1 MDQRLEQINAK
12 WKELMEQASRLSQA
26 GAQQRELER
35 QHAERKA
42 RVSETGAIYRK
53 EQDDVDKL
61 EKGGLRSFLL
71 SLTGDKEERL
81 TKERREAM
89 AAKCQYDQAV
99 SDLEYLENRLR
110 ELRGQQATLKHVR
123 QRLEELSREK
133 AALLKELGGETGARL
148 MELDQRQAE
157 LEHQLRE
164 VGEALSAGRRAEV
177 CLSQVLDS
185 LDSAR
190 DWGVWDMVGGGLLST
205 AMKHERLDD
214 AQDGL
219 RQVQRALSDFRTQLA
234 DVGDIRV
241 PDISIGSFATF
252 ADYFFDAFLA
262 DLAVMNRIR
271 NAQQQVRETKQQIEQ
286 VLLRL
291 KQMIEEVNTAY
302 GAEKARRDQF
312 LCETAPSALQ

>member
-12 WKELMEQASRLSQA
+12 WKELTEQASRLSQA
-26 GAQQRELER
+26 GAQRKELER
-35 QHAERKA
+35 QYAERKD
-42 RVSETGAIYRK
+42 RVAETGAAYRK

-61 EKGGLRSFLL
+61 ERGGLRAFLL
-71 SLTGDKEERL
+71 GLTGDKEERL

-89 AAKCQYDQAV
+89 AAKCQYDQAL

-110 ELRGQQATLKHVR
+110 ELRGQQETLRHVR
-123 QRLEELSREK
+123 QRLDELSREK
-133 AALLKELGGETGARL
+133 AELLKELGGETGAQL
-148 MELDQRQAE
+148 MELDRRQAE

-164 VGEALSAGRRAEV
+164 VREALSAGRRAETG
-177 CLSQVLDS
+177 LSQVLDS

-219 RQVQRALSDFRTQLA
+219 RQVQRALSDFRTELA
-234 DVGDIRV
+234 DVGDIQV

-252 ADYFFDAFLA
+252 ADYFLDGLFVDWYVQSNIRDAQDGVSEVHCKVLA
-262 DLAVMNRIR
+262 A
-271 NAQQQVRETKQQIEQ
+271 
-286 VLLRL
+286 LRTL
-291 KQMIEEVNTAY
+291 EE
-302 GAEKARRDQF
+302 AEGRLQEELTVVENRRDR
-312 LCETAPSALQ
+312 LLEAC

>member
-35 QHAERKA
+35 QHAERKE
-42 RVSETGAIYRK
+42 RVAETGAIYRK

-99 SDLEYLENRLR
+99 SDLEYLENRLW

-177 CLSQVLDS
+177 CLSRVLDS

-234 DVGDIRV
+234 DVGDIQV

-252 ADYFFDAFLA
+252 ADYFFDNLFV
-262 DLAVMNRIR
+262 DLHIQSSIQD
-271 NAQQQVRETKQQIEQ
+271 AQEGVSKVRYQVH
-286 VLLRL
+286 
-291 KQMIEEVNTAY
+291 
-302 GAEKARRDQF
+302 
-312 LCETAPSALQ
+312 SALHTLEEAEGRLRGERNVVESQRERLLEAY